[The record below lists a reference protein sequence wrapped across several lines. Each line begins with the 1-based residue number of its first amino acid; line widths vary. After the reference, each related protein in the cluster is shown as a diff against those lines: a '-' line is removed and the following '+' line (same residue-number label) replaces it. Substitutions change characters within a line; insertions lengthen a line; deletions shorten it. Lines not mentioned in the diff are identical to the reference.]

1 MKKQRV
7 KLLQKGEGY
16 HQQNTVQ
23 KCSIPFISKN
33 YTKVMLF
40 HFYMRNTAKISD
52 RDNGGRYKNRVQKHS
67 GLSFMLLFLID
78 YLVLSAGIERA
89 TEGAVTRQQLRPD
102 DWPLIWPELADSP
115 EQIKNAVQQKVA
127 TEQAPAAR

>member
-1 MKKQRV
+1 MTKRRNAQ
-7 KLLQKGEGY
+7 LLKWI
-16 HQQNTVQ
+16 
-23 KCSIPFISKN
+23 K
-33 YTKVMLF
+33 
-40 HFYMRNTAKISD
+40 TATDTQVNSAGASRSYLRLIAY
-52 RDNGGRYKNRVQKHS
+52 GHKHPS
-67 GLSFMLLFLID
+67 PS
-78 YLVLSAGIERA
+78 VAAGIERA